1 MQNLEHYAGLPYR
14 EEVALE
20 ECTDGTQC
28 YFARVVEL
36 PGCESHGDTP
46 EAALRNLQ
54 EAKRLFIGTLL
65 RNGVNPSQP
74 MALQTSKVRSGLE
87 DREP

>member
-1 MQNLEHYAGLPYR
+1 MKDVEHYAGLPYQ

-28 YFARVVEL
+28 YFAQVVEL

-46 EAALRNLQ
+46 QEALRNLQ
-54 EAKRLFIGTLL
+54 EAKRLFIATLL
-65 RNGVNPSQP
+65 KNGVTPSQP
-74 MALQTSKVRSGLE
+74 LSAPVR
-87 DREP
+87 

>member
-1 MQNLEHYAGLPYR
+1 MQDLEHYAGLPYR

-20 ECTDGTQC
+20 ECTDGAPC

-46 EAALRNLQ
+46 QEALRNLQ
-54 EAKRLFIGTLL
+54 EAKRLFLATLL
-65 RNGVNPSQP
+65 KNGARPSQL
-74 MALQTSKVRSGLE
+74 MARPPAKARSGLRTE
-87 DREP
+87 AI